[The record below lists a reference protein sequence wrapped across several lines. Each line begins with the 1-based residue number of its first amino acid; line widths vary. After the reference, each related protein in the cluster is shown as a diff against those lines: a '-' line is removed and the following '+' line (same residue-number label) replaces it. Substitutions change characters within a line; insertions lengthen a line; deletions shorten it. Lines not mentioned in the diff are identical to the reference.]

1 MMSSLKGLSMQH
13 TITWT
18 ILITK
23 EIINM
28 IIVIV
33 YVFIVSAW
41 IYIEAKNAISIDKDG
56 NIINKSKNK

>member
-1 MMSSLKGLSMQH
+1 MMNSLKGLSMQH
-13 TITWT
+13 IITWT

-33 YVFIVSAW
+33 YVFIVSTW

>member
-1 MMSSLKGLSMQH
+1 
-13 TITWT
+13 
-18 ILITK
+18 
-23 EIINM
+23 M

>member
-1 MMSSLKGLSMQH
+1 
-13 TITWT
+13 
-18 ILITK
+18 
-23 EIINM
+23 M

-33 YVFIVSAW
+33 YVFIVSTW